1 MFTSVSCVRVV
12 SHTGLAVVDT
22 AATTI
27 SQSDRKADRQAG
39 SQRISHIVYIL
50 EIVSYMFVVELYHPY
65 TIVPFIFN
73 K

>member
-27 SQSDRKADRQAG
+27 SQSDRKTERQTDKQAVNE
-39 SQRISHIVYIL
+39 SVTSYI
-50 EIVSYMFVVELYHPY
+50 Y
-65 TIVPFIFN
+65 
-73 K
+73 